1 MSCFSI
7 CFLYHAGARGV
18 GKSVA
23 LNQAVLHARRNG
35 WLVLFV
41 PNGWEHAQLG
51 SYVQPCLVEGQPFES
66 TIAFKS
72 NNKVVTNEDE
82 LEEIDLPAE
91 IATDA
96 NTIYDNHE
104 LSAETLRGFYLAHG
118 EQLKNIP
125 IRDTKI
131 LNKYK
136 AYRADFNEAMER
148 ILSVQT
154 NPEGVPFLQLRTM
167 IEGNDAIPHL
177 DKLDAPV
184 LQNFKYLE
192 FEAAT
197 LADLCVYGK
206 CA

>member
-1 MSCFSI
+1 M
-7 CFLYHAGARGV
+7 